1 MTGAGNLGRVLR
13 AAAGSA
19 FVVLLVFAPL
29 NFGSTR
35 VGGAEIISITCAF
48 ATFLWAASLFCS
60 RRSPETP
67 VVAACA
73 AALFIVCALPWI
85 TGLVQATSVMPFTET
100 HFARVTARWPFSV
113 LANTRADSLALTV
126 ALVAAIL
133 PLIDFARDRIWA
145 LAFALAIIATATVI
159 ALLAL
164 LQNYTGA
171 TGIYWRADG
180 RMPGTFCGTFFH
192 HTSAGAYF
200 NTAWPL
206 AVAVTWLAWARHRG
220 LAIVGVLAVIVL
232 IAAHGSHV
240 SRFPQVAALLVA
252 PVLWFG
258 LKIKFSGLRPWFC
271 VLAGVTAL
279 GLLVLIGGRAGT
291 IGARWQSLIH
301 PAPVAMIQP
310 PESAW
315 AGLLRDDLLIPG
327 TSHPGWFGD
336 RVFAWRAAA
345 SAIAEKPFTGH
356 GPGNWMGAASQH
368 SDDPFVRTF
377 YQFLQFT
384 HQDPLQ
390 TAVEWGIPAALA
402 LWTLLAGAL
411 VAAVRGTPSALA
423 LAAACGLAAVLLQAQ
438 LDFPLQ
444 IPAIALN
451 AVVLAAIG
459 WSSVRPLNA

>member
-1 MTGAGNLGRVLR
+1 MTVAGNTGRILR
-13 AAAGSA
+13 TAAGSA
-19 FVVLLVFAPL
+19 FVPLLVFAPL

-35 VGGAEIISITCAF
+35 AGGAAIIAAVCAA
-48 ATFLWAASLFCS
+48 ATLLWTASLVIG
-60 RRSPETP
+60 RRRPSVP
-67 VVAACA
+67 VVAAVA
-73 AALFIVCALPWI
+73 AAVFVVCALPWI
-85 TGLVQATSVMPFTET
+85 GGLNQATPVMPFTET
-100 HFARVTARWPFSV
+100 HFTRVTDRWPFSV

-133 PLIDFARDRIWA
+133 PLIDLSRDRVWA
-145 LAFALAIIATATVI
+145 LAFAITIVATAVVV
-159 ALLAL
+159 ALLAV
-164 LQNYTGA
+164 LQNHTGA

-206 AVAVTWLAWARHRG
+206 AVALTWIARTRHR
-220 LAIVGVLAVIVL
+220 VLAVAGVFSVIVL

-252 PVLWFG
+252 PVLLLG
-258 LKIKFSGLRPWFC
+258 LKIRFRGLVPWLC
-271 VLAGVTAL
+271 GTAAVAAL
-279 GLLVLIGGRAGT
+279 GVLVFIGGRTGA
-291 IGARWQSLIH
+291 IGARWSALVH
-301 PAPVAMIQP
+301 PVAVVAIQP

-336 RVFAWRAAA
+336 RLVAWRAAA
-345 SAIAEKPFTGH
+345 SAIGAKPLAGH
-356 GPGNWMGAASQH
+356 GPGNWMGAASHH

-402 LWTLLAGAL
+402 LWTLLVGAL
-411 VAAVRGTPSALA
+411 VAVVRAPRPLS
-423 LAAACGLAAVLLQAQ
+423 LAAACALAAVLLQAQ

-451 AVVLAAIG
+451 AVVLAALG
-459 WSSVRPLNA
+459 WSSLRPLSA